1 VKVKARVHVLGMVP
15 GDEREVDGRKR
26 SIRSL
31 LGAGWLEPV
40 EDVEPEPVVAE
51 PVRQVAG
58 SGEGEPQ
65 PGSGSGE

>member
-1 VKVKARVHVLGMVP
+1 MKVKARVHVLGMVP

-51 PVRQVAG
+51 PVRQVDE
-58 SGEGEPQ
+58 GEGEPL